1 MNSIYNDIESL
12 RTYGFNGGV
21 PIASLK
27 TNCSMIPDVQ
37 GIYLITK
44 ELKQKASFL
53 KVGTGGHFKGKNP
66 NVAIQELEMNWV
78 EESVVVYIGKATSL
92 RTRLSQYMKF
102 GSGKN
107 IGHWGGRYIWQ
118 LSYANELLVWW
129 MPVNDPREIEKELIN
144 NFTQEYGVRPFANLQ
159 D

>member
-66 NVAIQELEMNWV
+66 NVAIQELEIYF
-78 EESVVVYIGKATSL
+78 EFSDG
-92 RTRLSQYMKF
+92 
-102 GSGKN
+102 
-107 IGHWGGRYIWQ
+107 
-118 LSYANELLVWW
+118 
-129 MPVNDPREIEKELIN
+129 
-144 NFTQEYGVRPFANLQ
+144 
-159 D
+159 